1 MNNTLRVLLI
11 EGNIYD
17 AEKIK
22 ASVTREK
29 PGCIFQQVMLED
41 EFLQAID
48 IFHPDVVIS
57 DNTLPAY
64 SAVRALHAFKKRSL
78 AIPFI
83 LVSSSV
89 TEESALDIL
98 KAGADD
104 YLFKDRL
111 TRLPSAIDSAIQRKK
126 AEAEKRAGDER
137 IRFHENL
144 LSSVGQAVIATDMNG
159 RIIYWNFAAEQ
170 LYGWKAEEVT
180 GKDIFDV
187 TCEDQYQQH
196 TSTTNPPL
204 LGDRLSGECWMKRKD
219 GSFFAAFLTESPFYS
234 DNGDMAGI
242 ISVCYDLTEQ
252 KFTEKKIREME
263 MQMALQKVEEQ
274 RKISRAIINAQE
286 EEKNYIGLEL
296 HDNINQVL
304 AGAKMFLGLAG
315 ERNKELKNLLNYP
328 MELLDHS
335 IAEIRRLTHKQVT
348 PLKNINLKD
357 QLDKLLESLN
367 ISPALDIHFAY
378 SVPGNQLADELK
390 LNIYRIVQEQLSN
403 ILKHA
408 NAKTITIK
416 VVKRIRWV
424 TVSIQ
429 DDGKGFNLVQQRKG
443 IGISNMINRTQSYN
457 GSFHIAS
464 KPNEGCRVTVRMPV

>member
-11 EGNIYD
+11 EGNIGD

-22 ASVTREK
+22 ASLTREK
-29 PGCIFQQVMLED
+29 PGCVFKRVIKED

-57 DNTLPAY
+57 DNTLPTY
-64 SAVRALHAFKKRSL
+64 SAAKALTVFKKRSL
-78 AIPFI
+78 TIPFI
-83 LVSSSV
+83 LVTGTV
-89 TEESALDIL
+89 TEEFALDIL

-111 TRLPSAIDSAIQRKK
+111 TRLPLAIDSAIQKKK
-126 AEAEKRAGDER
+126 AEAEKKAGEER
-137 IRFHENL
+137 IKFHENL
-144 LSSVGQAVIATDMNG
+144 LRSVGQAVIATDMNG
-159 RIIYWNFAAEQ
+159 RIIYWNLAAEQ
-170 LYGWKAEEVT
+170 LYGWKSAEVE
-180 GKDIFDV
+180 GKDIFDI

-196 TSTTNPPL
+196 AVKTTSPL
-204 LGDRLSGECWMKRKD
+204 MDDRLSGECWMKRKD
-219 GSFFAAFLTESPFYS
+219 GSFFSAFLTESPFYN

-242 ISVCYDLTEQ
+242 ISVCYDLTDQ
-252 KFTEKKIREME
+252 KLAEKKIREME
-263 MQMALQKVEEQ
+263 MQMAMQKVEEQ

-315 ERNKELKNLLNYP
+315 ERNKDLKSLLNYP
-328 MELLDHS
+328 IELLDHS

-348 PLKNINLKD
+348 PLKNINLEE
-357 QLDKLLESLN
+357 QLNKLLQSLN
-367 ISPALDIHFAY
+367 ISPTLDIHFEY
-378 SVPGNQLADELK
+378 SVPDNKLADDIK
-390 LNIYRIVQEQLSN
+390 LTIYRIVQEQVNN

-408 NAKTITIK
+408 HAKTITIK
-416 VVKRIRWV
+416 VIKRLRWV

-429 DDGKGFNLVQQRKG
+429 DDGKGFNLMTQRKG

-457 GSFHIAS
+457 GRFNIAS
-464 KPNEGCRVTVRMPV
+464 KPNEGCVVTVRIPV